1 MSEKLD
7 MGNEGVEPRRRDLYT
22 RVSADGQDDAVTLNE
37 QKAALLRFAEEAGY
51 EVVRQYVDGDVNTNC

>member
-22 RVSADGQDDAVTLNE
+22 RVSAEGQRDVATLDE

-51 EVVRQYVDGDVNTNC
+51 EVVDQDVDGDLDTDC